1 MVNKYRKRVN
11 FGSWYLDTCFSFGV
25 VSPIKRVSNDPRGHA
40 VYKCKIISA
49 EKRCKFE
56 GRDKNCNDCNMST
69 SRCYWIGYLGKKVPL
84 AMAILVYGVED
95 EN

>member
-1 MVNKYRKRVN
+1 M
-11 FGSWYLDTCFSFGV
+11 
-25 VSPIKRVSNDPRGHA
+25 
-40 VYKCKIISA
+40 
-49 EKRCKFE
+49 EE
-56 GRDKNCNDCNMST
+56 DKNCNDCNMST